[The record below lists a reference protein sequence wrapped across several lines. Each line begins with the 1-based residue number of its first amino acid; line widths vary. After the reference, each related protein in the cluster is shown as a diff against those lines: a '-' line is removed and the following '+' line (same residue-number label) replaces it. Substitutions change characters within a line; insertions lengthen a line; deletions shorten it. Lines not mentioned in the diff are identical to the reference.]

1 MGARAR
7 ASRDARD
14 DDDAN
19 DADVDARAAP
29 ARRAR
34 EEDEETTAA
43 GRAKKPTLDA
53 KALERVRA
61 DHARRGVVFLGTI
74 PPFMKPTKLRQLLS
88 VYGETDRMY
97 LAAEDPAT
105 RAKRKKFGGNT
116 GKKYVEG
123 WVEFRNKKDA
133 KRAAEMLHGRE
144 VGGKRRSAHYY
155 DLWNIKYL
163 PKFKWDNLTEEME
176 YQKALRE
183 KKLQLELSVAKK
195 ERDFYLA
202 KLDQAKALEAMKER
216 RAKRRAEAGAEDG
229 ETEEQALARYER
241 EKAEEEKAE
250 RKKIIRT
257 FKQKAVENPT
267 FVDTSKEL
275 ANMDLLKSIFTS

>member
-1 MGARAR
+1 
-7 ASRDARD
+7 
-14 DDDAN
+14 
-19 DADVDARAAP
+19 
-29 ARRAR
+29 
-34 EEDEETTAA
+34 
-43 GRAKKPTLDA
+43 
-53 KALERVRA
+53 
-61 DHARRGVVFLGTI
+61 
-74 PPFMKPTKLRQLLS
+74 MKPTKLRQLLS